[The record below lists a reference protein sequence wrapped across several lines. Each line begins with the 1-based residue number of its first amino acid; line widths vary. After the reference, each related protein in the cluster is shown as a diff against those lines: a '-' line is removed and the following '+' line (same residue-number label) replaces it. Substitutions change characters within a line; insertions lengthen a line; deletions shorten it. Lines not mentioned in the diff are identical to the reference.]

1 MTTRERGPAV
11 ARRQLRLTLRKA
23 RALADKTQ
31 AEVADALDWS
41 PSKIMRIENGQ
52 VAVQTSDLM
61 ALGTQYPSLTR
72 EQMNELKDL
81 ARIARSPNVASRYE
95 DVLTREFKEWLEYE
109 AFARSIRQ
117 YETLFVPGVLQTDE
131 YATGIVIG
139 LMGVGRTV
147 RRAERI
153 VQARLERA
161 ESLVGPDG
169 PAMSFIVD
177 QAALVRAVGNE
188 DGSRGVQTMIDQLT
202 YLKKMNTRGR
212 AALNETIEDDLNPD
226 ISLQVVPFSI
236 GAYQALRGPF
246 EIAEFEEE
254 SLDSMLYFENPEGDQ
269 VIRDNPETLQNYS
282 DLFATIKKRIPGPEE
297 TGRILDSIIEQLR
310 GQDA

>member
-117 YETLFVPGVLQTDE
+117 YETQFVPGVLQTDE

-139 LMGVGRTV
+139 LMGVGRTD

-161 ESLVGPDG
+161 EPLVGPDG
-169 PAMSFIVD
+169 PTMSFIVD

-188 DGSRGVQTMIDQLT
+188 DGSRGVQTMIDQLM

-212 AALNETIEDDLNPD
+212 AALKETIEDDLNPD

-269 VIRDNPETLQNYS
+269 VIRDNPETLGTYS
-282 DLFATIKKRIPGPEE
+282 DLFSTIKKRIPGPEE

>member
-1 MTTRERGPAV
+1 
-11 ARRQLRLTLRKA
+11 
-23 RALADKTQ
+23 
-31 AEVADALDWS
+31 
-41 PSKIMRIENGQ
+41 
-52 VAVQTSDLM
+52 M